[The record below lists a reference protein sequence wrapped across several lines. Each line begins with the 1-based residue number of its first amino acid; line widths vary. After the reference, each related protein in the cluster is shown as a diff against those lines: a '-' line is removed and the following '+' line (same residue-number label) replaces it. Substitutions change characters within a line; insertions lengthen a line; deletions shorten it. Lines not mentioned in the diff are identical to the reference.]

1 MIANLRCRGLFERHK
16 LLLSLQMCVRIL
28 QSASQ
33 INNEEWQFFLKGGMV
48 LDRSQQAKNPAPAWL
63 SELAWDNIT
72 ELDSLASFKV
82 GLCLAAQLRT
92 ARGSLSNCLVGL
104 SIHACKLL
112 HIQRDATSLLPLCR
126 ALWPAL
132 RVAQGSGRRG
142 TGPSSPSLQSCLGSG
157 RQSAA
162 SSSV

>member
-1 MIANLRCRGLFERHK
+1 MHEVTLPWQQRQPQCMLSYAEKGHPLSLREDLFSNQCFLCGIRRCFDPDVLDCRGLFERHK

-82 GLCLAAQLRT
+82 GLCLASLRN
-92 ARGSLSNCLVGL
+92 ALGL
-104 SIHACKLL
+104 CW
-112 HIQRDATSLLPLCR
+112 PCLCR
-126 ALWPAL
+126 QPA
-132 RVAQGSGRRG
+132 
-142 TGPSSPSLQSCLGSG
+142 
-157 RQSAA
+157 
-162 SSSV
+162 SVPWLHS